1 MVWGTRDPI
10 NPWPLN
16 RRGIARALPHARV
29 ATLPTGHEPFS
40 ENPALFL
47 DAVRPFSRRLHPRP
61 APDLSRPPVRAGA
74 GPDRRPSARAERLA
88 TGIQVYLDGCLAEP
102 ATKALL
108 VQARTEAALGDEVAQ
123 RNRQAADV
131 ITEDL
136 SAIGWTDPEPVASLL
151 VATIAEAALMELV
164 DRSPRPD
171 LRDALLRLAARAV

>member
-1 MVWGTRDPI
+1 M
-10 NPWPLN
+10 
-16 RRGIARALPHARV
+16 
-29 ATLPTGHEPFS
+29 
-40 ENPALFL
+40 
-47 DAVRPFSRRLHPRP
+47 
-61 APDLSRPPVRAGA
+61 
-74 GPDRRPSARAERLA
+74 
-88 TGIQVYLDGCLAEP
+88 
-102 ATKALL
+102 
-108 VQARTEAALGDEVAQ
+108 QARTEAALGDEVAQ